1 MTSFEPRPPVV
12 ERALALAGTGRYRA
26 RWEIAR
32 AMEKEGYTLADVS
45 HLEGSSISRK
55 LTAMCRASRDPEGAA

>member
-1 MTSFEPRPPVV
+1 MTSFEPRQHVIQ
-12 ERALALAGTGRYRA
+12 RALVLAGTGRFRA

-45 HLEGSSISRK
+45 HLEGLSISRK
-55 LTAMCRASRDPEGAA
+55 LTAMCRASRDPKDAA